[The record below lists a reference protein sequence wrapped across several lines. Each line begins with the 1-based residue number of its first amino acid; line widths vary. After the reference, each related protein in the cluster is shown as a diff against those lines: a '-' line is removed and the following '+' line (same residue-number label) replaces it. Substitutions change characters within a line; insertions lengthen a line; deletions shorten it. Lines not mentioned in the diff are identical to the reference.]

1 MKEVKLTDSEGNAP
15 AEESQLVNAV
25 AQQPDI
31 SQAPL
36 VLVHEE
42 PKEIVD
48 NEENVLEENHRVAL
62 PGAKDF
68 KVTALWSWLCF
79 FRCSFL

>member
-1 MKEVKLTDSEGNAP
+1 MTDSEGNAP

-25 AQQPDI
+25 AQQPDT
-31 SQAPL
+31 SPAPL

-48 NEENVLEENHRVAL
+48 NEENVLEENHQRVAL

-68 KVTALWSWLCF
+68 KVTA
-79 FRCSFL
+79 